1 MFRQQLLIL
10 WGLSIIIDHQLQK
23 NDMIKFI
30 FSLVALAVC
39 TLGLSAQ
46 SSVQSALD
54 KKDYRSVQKMGKEVN
69 QAFETEG
76 MTITPLSYA
85 ALKGDAEMVS
95 LLLKKGASAS
105 QTAGGFDAL
114 MHAARGGNS
123 ECVDLILAAGVKVTN
138 ESKDG
143 LTARDYAVQAGHTD
157 IAVKLDKLMNAEIEK
172 MRAARKK

>member
-1 MFRQQLLIL
+1 MT
-10 WGLSIIIDHQLQK
+10 
-23 NDMIKFI
+23 KFI
-30 FSLVALAVC
+30 YALLSLTICAS
-39 TLGLSAQ
+39 GLSAQ

-54 KKDYRSVQKMGKEVN
+54 KRDYRTVQKMSKEVN

-95 LLLKKGASAS
+95 LLLKKGASAT
-105 QTAGGFDAL
+105 QIAGGYDAL

-123 ECVDLILAAGVKVTN
+123 ECVDLILAAGVKVMN
-138 ESKDG
+138 ESKEG

-157 IAVKLDKLMNAEIEK
+157 IAVKLDKLMQAEIERMK
-172 MRAARKK
+172 ASRKK